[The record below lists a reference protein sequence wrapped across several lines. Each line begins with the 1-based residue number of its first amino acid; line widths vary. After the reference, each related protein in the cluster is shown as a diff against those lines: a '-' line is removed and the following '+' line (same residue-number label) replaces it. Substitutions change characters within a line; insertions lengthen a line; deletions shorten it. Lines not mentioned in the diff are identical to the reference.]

1 MKIVL
6 IFTCLL
12 LLGLSLLKRDKI
24 WPRASLFENIAT
36 AIAVLGS
43 VLLLLFSNPIS
54 AGVAVMYSLSMVG
67 VLFGNFA
74 PMVLT
79 LIRYVDKA
87 YKYNKK
93 FKCMSI
99 TTWVIGVI
107 NIVLTILI
115 GVL

>member
-1 MKIVL
+1 M
-6 IFTCLL
+6 L
-12 LLGLSLLKRDKI
+12 LLGLGLLKRDKI
-24 WPRASLFENIAT
+24 WPKASLFENIAT

-43 VLLLLFSNPIS
+43 ILLLVFYNPIS
-54 AGVAVMYSLSMVG
+54 AGAAVVYSLSMVG
-67 VLFGNFA
+67 VLFGNFT
-74 PMVLT
+74 PIVLT

-87 YKYNKK
+87 YKNNKR
-93 FKCMSI
+93 FKGMSI